1 MRIGFYTPFKPLNH
15 PNPSGDRT
23 IARGL
28 VEFLKQRGHQLWFPS
43 QLRARWI
50 YWQPHRWPRLRHDIR
65 TARSRVC
72 RTPTDLWLT
81 YHCYY
86 KAPDLVGPAVCRA
99 TDLPYV
105 IFQGVYATKYRRRL
119 KTLPG
124 FLLNRRAL
132 RCAHH
137 IFTNKTVDRVN
148 LRRIVPGSKVTY
160 LAPGIDPKRFR
171 FDDRAREALR
181 RQWGV
186 GDTPVILSAAMFRS
200 DLKTRGLVWLI
211 QACAELARRGH
222 AFVLVIAGDGPM
234 RGTIERLARRRLKD
248 HCRLVG
254 QTPRE
259 RMAAFYSAGDIF
271 AFPGFREPLGMVYLE
286 AQACALPV
294 VAFDNGG
301 IPEVVARGH
310 TGLLT
315 PPGQKG
321 PYVKALEKLI
331 REPELR
337 RKMGV
342 RAVDHIRQHHDLAA
356 NYRQLDT
363 ILSTIAAAP
372 KKAGRAQ

>member
-200 DLKTRGLVWLI
+200 DVKTRGLVWLI

-234 RGTIERLARRRLKD
+234 RGTVERLARRRLKD

-259 RMAAFYSAGDIF
+259 RD
-271 AFPGFREPLGMVYLE
+271 
-286 AQACALPV
+286 
-294 VAFDNGG
+294 GG
-301 IPEVVARGH
+301 ILQRRRHLCISRIQGTPGH
-310 TGLLT
+310 GLSGG
-315 PPGQKG
+315 PG
-321 PYVKALEKLI
+321 
-331 REPELR
+331 LR
-337 RKMGV
+337 PAGGG
-342 RAVDHIRQHHDLAA
+342 IRQRGDPLKWWPMG
-356 NYRQLDT
+356 
-363 ILSTIAAAP
+363 IP
-372 KKAGRAQ
+372 GC